1 MFFEVLSALRGV
13 ASRRAEGVAGSIGS
27 PPGYLNSAVLIQR
40 MAFPATGRSNKM
52 LHTITS
58 FNELA
63 TPIAHVEEIAMDRP
77 WRWLAQGWHDL
88 TRAPAASIGYGVIF
102 VIASYL
108 ITVGLFFSGS
118 IYLLLPL
125 AVGFFLVAPLLG
137 IGLYEISRRL
147 EKGEQPNLWQAV
159 MAWKTNIYHVLNMG
173 VVLVVAFLAWIMA
186 ANLIFAALFQGI
198 TPTPENFISALF
210 TMENLPLLTV
220 GTAVGAVIALC
231 ILAISAVSV
240 PMLLDRET
248 DVFSAMHA
256 SVAAF
261 RYNWRPMLL
270 WGALIAVIVGAG
282 ILTLYVGLALGFPLV
297 AHATWHAYKDLV
309 RE

>member
-1 MFFEVLSALRGV
+1 MH
-13 ASRRAEGVAGSIGS
+13 
-27 PPGYLNSAVLIQR
+27 
-40 MAFPATGRSNKM
+40 
-52 LHTITS
+52 HTVTS

-63 TPIAHVEEIAMDRP
+63 TPIAHIEEITMDRP
-77 WRWLAQGWHDL
+77 WRWLARGWRDL
-88 TRAPAASIGYGVIF
+88 RRAPATSIGYGAIF
-102 VIASYL
+102 VIAGYL

-118 IYLLLPL
+118 FYLLLPL
-125 AVGFFLVAPLLG
+125 AAGFMLVAPMLG

-147 EKGEQPNLWQAV
+147 EKGEERPTLRQAV
-159 MAWKTNIYHVLNMG
+159 AAWKTNIFHVLNMG
-173 VVLVVAFLAWIMA
+173 VILVVALLAWILA
-186 ANLIFAALFQGI
+186 ANLIFAALFQGL
-198 TPTPENFISALF
+198 TPTPENFLAALF
-210 TMENLPLLTV
+210 TLENLPLLMV

-248 DVFSAMHA
+248 DVFSAVHT
-256 SVAAF
+256 SVVAF

-282 ILTLYVGLALGFPLV
+282 MITLYVGLVLGFPLV